1 MSFLSKVV
9 LATACTFSI
18 GIVGYVHYKQHLDR
32 QLLHVGV
39 LKDIERRQRRKT
51 ENLYLLQKQ
60 IDFTK
65 ELKKRKQWK
74 RCYIVT

>member
-9 LATACTFSI
+9 LTASCTFSV
-18 GIVGYVHYKQHLDR
+18 GIICYVHFKQFLDR
-32 QLLHVGV
+32 ELLHEGV

-51 ENLYLLQKQ
+51 ENLYTLQQQ

-65 ELKKRKQWK
+65 ELKKQSRESDP
-74 RCYIVT
+74 T